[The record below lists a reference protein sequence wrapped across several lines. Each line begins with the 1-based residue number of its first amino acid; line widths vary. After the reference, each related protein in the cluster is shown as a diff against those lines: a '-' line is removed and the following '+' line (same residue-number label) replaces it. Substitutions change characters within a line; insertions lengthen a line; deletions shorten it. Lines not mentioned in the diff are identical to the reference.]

1 MDKKKVVKPGESVT
15 KVDAGDLQTNR
26 EKARD
31 GMSRED
37 ISKADWGKKKSSQD
51 PKGDAKKR

>member
-1 MDKKKVVKPGESVT
+1 VNGVEYKMDKKKVVKPGESVT

-37 ISKADWGKKKSSQD
+37 IRKADWGKKKSS
-51 PKGDAKKR
+51 